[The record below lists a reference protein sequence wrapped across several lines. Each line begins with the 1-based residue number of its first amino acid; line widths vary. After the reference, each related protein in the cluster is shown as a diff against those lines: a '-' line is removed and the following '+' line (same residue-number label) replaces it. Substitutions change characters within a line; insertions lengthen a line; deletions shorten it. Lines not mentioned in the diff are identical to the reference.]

1 MFTLLNNRRV
11 RTGQAG
17 YAYLFTTG
25 SGTSY
30 LFNRPLFSGSQSHVQ
45 LVTNTLTHE
54 LTVQKVSKLR
64 PVLQTAD
71 NLTKVPEDNEIR
83 IIYLL
88 NDLAQHPVN
97 PLPELT
103 PRWTTLISHENVA
116 VTKQGPSSIPPR
128 TEHVRVSYWKLC
140 NGGNL
145 ATLASDWAG
154 GLIPGIA
161 PGHLFPVCVVA
172 LCIAQVCE
180 TLHFMYHAGH
190 ETIYHSDL
198 HAANIFLHFTSDNT
212 STHNHGL
219 PDFYLGGFGWATTAS
234 EDQAYS
240 AAWHKEYQYKY
251 ICTSDL
257 PYPMD
262 GFVKP
267 QPAPG
272 TQDPDE
278 RRRWDM
284 GRFLEGLQD
293 LIQHTLTPYTPKN
306 NNTNN
311 AINNLFSPAP
321 HLTWTD
327 PNNPHQPKTQPKAP
341 TPAPQ
346 ATPQATA
353 LQTLLKTFTTLHTHE
368 TSLATHSP
376 IRRPPSLL
384 PLINQAHKL
393 ANDAFTIEQHDPALQ
408 AFLAWGRA
416 RAAETLGVK
425 PFVFGSGEGEKE
437 GSDGKWGRSRGSRN
451 SEMAAVREIRVA
463 RAEVYGD
470 ACVAGPWRVVE
481 AVE

>member
-1 MFTLLNNRRV
+1 MFTILHNRRV

-17 YAYLFTTG
+17 YAYLFTTE

-83 IIYLL
+83 IVHLL

-97 PLPELT
+97 PLPKLT
-103 PRWTTLISHENVA
+103 PRWTTLISHENAA
-116 VTKQGPSSIPPR
+116 VTKQGPSSLPLR

-140 NGGNL
+140 NGGDL

-180 TLHFMYHAGH
+180 TLHFMYHAGA
-190 ETIYHSDL
+190 ETIYHGDL
-198 HAANIFLHFTSDNT
+198 HATNIFLHFTSNNT

-219 PDFYLGGFGWATTAS
+219 PDFYLGDFGWATTAS

-240 AAWHKEYQYKY
+240 ATWHKEYQYKY

-278 RRRWDM
+278 RRRWDV
-284 GRFLEGLQD
+284 GRFLEAL
-293 LIQHTLTPYTPKN
+293 N
-306 NNTNN
+306 
-311 AINNLFSPAP
+311 
-321 HLTWTD
+321 LTWID
-327 PNNPHQPKTQPKAP
+327 PNNPHQPRPKTQPTP
-341 TPAPQ
+341 TTQPP
-346 ATPQATA
+346 TPQATA
-353 LQTLLKTFTTLHTHE
+353 LQTLLKTFSTLNTHE
-368 TSLATHSP
+368 ITLATHSP
-376 IRRPPSLL
+376 TSRPPSLL
-384 PLINQAHKL
+384 PLINQAHQL
-393 ANDAFTIEQHDPALQ
+393 AHDAFTIEQHNPSLQ

-416 RAAETLGVK
+416 RAAQALGVR
-425 PFVFGSGEGEKE
+425 PFVFGAGEGAEEK
-437 GSDGKWGRSRGSRN
+437 
-451 SEMAAVREIRVA
+451 EIRVA

>member
-1 MFTLLNNRRV
+1 MFTILNNRRV

-17 YAYLFTTG
+17 YAYLFTTE
-25 SGTSY
+25 SDTSY

-83 IIYLL
+83 IINLL
-88 NDLAQHPVN
+88 NALTQHPVH

-116 VTKQGPSSIPPR
+116 VAKQGPNSVPR
-128 TEHVRVSYWKLC
+128 TECVRISYWKLC
-140 NGGNL
+140 NGGDL

-161 PGHLFPVCVVA
+161 PGHLFPVSVVA

-180 TLHFMYHAGH
+180 TLHFMYHAGN
-190 ETIYHSDL
+190 ETIYHGDL
-198 HAANIFLHFTSDNT
+198 HAVNVFLHFTSDNT
-212 STHNHGL
+212 PTHNHGL
-219 PDFYLGGFGWATTAS
+219 PDFYLGDFGWATTAS

-240 AAWHKEYQYKY
+240 AAWHKVYQYKY

-257 PYPMD
+257 PYPID

-278 RRRWDM
+278 RRRWDV

-293 LIQHTLTPYTPKN
+293 LIQHTLTPYTPKSN
-306 NNTNN
+306 KKD
-311 AINNLFSPAP
+311 INNLLSPAP

-327 PNNPHQPKTQPKAP
+327 PNNPHTQPPKAQPQPAP
-341 TPAPQ
+341 TTPTGP
-346 ATPQATA
+346 TPQATA
-353 LQTLLKTFTTLHTHE
+353 LLHPPNHHLNAPRPRNLPRHPQPHQPTPLSPPTYPRGPPARAGRIRNRTT
-368 TSLATHSP
+368 
-376 IRRPPSLL
+376 RPRAPSVPSLGSI
-384 PLINQAHKL
+384 PCGT
-393 ANDAFTIEQHDPALQ
+393 DA
-408 AFLAWGRA
+408 G
-416 RAAETLGVK
+416 G
-425 PFVFGSGEGEKE
+425 
-437 GSDGKWGRSRGSRN
+437 
-451 SEMAAVREIRVA
+451 
-463 RAEVYGD
+463 
-470 ACVAGPWRVVE
+470 
-481 AVE
+481 